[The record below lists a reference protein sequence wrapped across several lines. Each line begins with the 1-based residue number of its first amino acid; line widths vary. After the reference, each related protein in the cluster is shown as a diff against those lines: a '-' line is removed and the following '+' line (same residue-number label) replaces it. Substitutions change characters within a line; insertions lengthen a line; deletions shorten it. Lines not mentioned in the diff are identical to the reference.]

1 MSERARVNVTTA
13 DLDVLRRLAD
23 AKREVGEVADTLF
36 RMRTSSR
43 RDRENLGRRLNAAK
57 ASLTTVEK
65 LLADEEVEP

>member
-1 MSERARVNVTTA
+1 MSQRTRANVTTA

-23 AKREVGEVADTLF
+23 AQREVGEVADTLF

-57 ASLTTVEK
+57 VSLRTVEMI
-65 LLADEEVEP
+65 LAGEIGPS